1 MSTTCLDYELQ
12 VEKARETVKM
22 LEEKLRNVRS
32 QLDQKPE
39 DAIFRR
45 ELKQLTLDM
54 KITMNELEHAQ
65 GELHVCRTRINT
77 LASA

>member
-1 MSTTCLDYELQ
+1 MSITCQDYELQ
-12 VEKARETVKM
+12 VEKARETVKV
-22 LEEKLRNVRS
+22 LEEKLTNVRT
-32 QLDQKPE
+32 QLDHKPE

-65 GELHVCRTRINT
+65 GELQVCRTKT
-77 LASA
+77 LTKA